1 MREISGIQTV
11 EYKRTVRNFEL
22 EPSGGCAVS
31 SAASHQVNATLDS
44 DGLDDTDLDLDI
56 ANGT

>member
-22 EPSGGCAVS
+22 EPSG

-56 ANGT
+56 TNDT